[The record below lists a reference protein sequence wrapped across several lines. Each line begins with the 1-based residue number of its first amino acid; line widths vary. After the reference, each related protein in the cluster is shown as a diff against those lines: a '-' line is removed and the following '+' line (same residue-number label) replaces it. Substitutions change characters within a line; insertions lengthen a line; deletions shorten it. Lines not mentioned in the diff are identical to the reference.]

1 LKYGRKEKKREMRKK
16 YILALMFMAAAT
28 VYISVGTHKSIN
40 AIDKKETQTIAEY
53 MAEWR
58 RTHPSIE
65 SNEVEAVA
73 AADDIQYSDAAG
85 LDFTDEESQMLLKL
99 AMAEA
104 EDQGTIGKAIVI
116 CVVKNRVNSD
126 QFPNSIEEVIF
137 QPGQFSPIEDGRY
150 YEAVPDEECYE
161 ALEWVLNNWDSSAG
175 AIYFEA
181 NYSTASWHRENLEEL
196 FTYGDVTFYK

>member
-1 LKYGRKEKKREMRKK
+1 
-16 YILALMFMAAAT
+16 
-28 VYISVGTHKSIN
+28 
-40 AIDKKETQTIAEY
+40 
-53 MAEWR
+53 
-58 RTHPSIE
+58 
-65 SNEVEAVA
+65 
-73 AADDIQYSDAAG
+73 
-85 LDFTDEESQMLLKL
+85 MLLKL